1 MTRLRLQWL
10 LLAMA
15 LPVCICLGAFSAFG
29 QATNTGTVVG
39 VVTDQSGA
47 VIPGAAVNLTDL
59 TTGAVRTTVTNGAGE
74 YVMVNVPPGKYDIT
88 VIKTG
93 FSTDKAEGQTV
104 SVGSQTTA
112 NFKLTVG
119 AAQQTI
125 EVQESGVELQ
135 TLNATI
141 GATVAPVA
149 IDSLPALGRDVST
162 FATLQP
168 GVSPEG
174 SVAGTVV
181 DQTVF
186 QLDGGS
192 NTNDMDGSMNV
203 YTPSFAGNP
212 TGIGGIGSGAS
223 GVMPTP
229 ADSVEEFKVNTAN
242 QTADFDNSSGSQIE
256 VVTKRGTNKWHGTV
270 YEYYLDN
277 KLDANTWDNNLSGTP
292 IPDYHYNRFGAAGGG
307 PLISKNILGGK
318 TYFFANYEGFRYPN
332 SATFEQAVPSAAMQ
346 AGMLTFTANNVTT
359 TYNLNTMDPRG
370 IGINP
375 TVQAMWAKYEPAGN
389 DPSCGT
395 IKGTRCDG
403 VNEIG
408 YKSNVSIPQKSNFGV
423 ARLDHD
429 FGSRWHW
436 MTSYRY
442 YNLTLANTS
451 QVDIGGFFAGDTK
464 GVAASLSQR
473 PQVPWYFVTQLTTTI
488 SSGVTNDF
496 HYSFLRNYWSWSD
509 KNAPPQITG
518 LGGVLEPLGESATV
532 LAPFNVNSQ
541 NIRTRFWDGHD
552 NFLRDDVTMLKGNH
566 LFTFGGQYQR
576 NWDYHQRS
584 DNGGG
589 INFTTTYQ
597 LGDSA
602 GSGQVALSGL
612 QAAGYPSGTTQSRDA
627 AAVLGIVTDS
637 QVAYTRTG
645 SNLSLNPPLTPA
657 SDKSTIPYYNVYF
670 SDAWHLRPNL
680 TLTYGMGWTLE
691 MPPTEAQGKQVELVD
706 DADQQLDGIA
716 YLAQRKAA
724 ALEGNVYNPTL
735 GFALVGNVGKGLKYP
750 YQPFYGSFSPRLA
763 AAWNPHFEHGS
774 VIGHIFGED
783 ATVIRG
789 GYGRIYGRLNGVD
802 QVLVPL
808 LGTGLIQ
815 AVQCTKP
822 LANGSCGPASPTDTS
837 AFRIGV
843 DGTTAP
849 LAAAAAT
856 LPQPIYPGYNAVASA
871 ASEALD
877 PHFRPNDVD
886 SFDLT
891 IQRRINS
898 KTLLEVGYIGR
909 LIHHEY
915 QPVNLNA
922 VPYMMSSGGQSFE
935 AAYAQIETAMGCVKS
950 YATCGINGT
959 PTVSPQP
966 FFESSLAA
974 SGYCQGYSSCTAA
987 VLANEFGNFQNQAV
1001 WNIWSD
1007 LDNGA
1012 FNFPRTMMNTPIAG
1026 QVNGTSG
1033 QSSSGIADNASIGY
1047 GNYNAGFITVSTS
1060 DWHGLTV
1067 QENLTYS
1074 KALGTGGVVQ
1084 ASSEYTPND
1093 PFDLRKMYGVQN
1105 YNHKYIFNTFAVW
1118 QTPWYSGQNGL
1129 IGRLAGGWTFAP
1141 VFSSG
1146 SGAPLYCN
1154 TTTDGQ
1160 SFGAGDGIN
1169 YFDNEQCVFTTR
1181 YTGGYHTH
1189 SGVTGS
1195 TDPYGNSV
1203 GTNIAVSGSGVAKP
1217 INMFKNPAAVY
1228 DQMRAPILGID
1239 NINPGQG
1246 AIPGLPYWNLDMST
1260 KKDIRVTEGVNF
1272 EFSFVVTNLLNHVV
1286 FQNPYQ
1292 QINDPGDFGVITTQS
1307 PNGNNP
1313 RQMQFG
1319 FRISY

>member
-1 MTRLRLQWL
+1 MTKFRIQWL
-10 LLAMA
+10 LLAFV
-15 LPVCICLGAFSAFG
+15 LPIFACQCAISAFA
-29 QATNTGTVVG
+29 QATNSGTVVG
-39 VVTDQSGA
+39 AVTDQSGA
-47 VIPGAAVNLTDL
+47 VVPGATITLTDTATGSTRS
-59 TTGAVRTTVTNGAGE
+59 TTTNAAGE
-74 YVMVNVPPGKYDIT
+74 YVLQNVPPSNYDIT
-88 VIKTG
+88 VSKAG
-93 FSTDKAEGQTV
+93 FATDKIAGQAV
-104 SVGSQTTA
+104 AVGSQTNA
-112 NFKLTVG
+112 SFKLQVG
-119 AAQQTI
+119 AAQTTI
-125 EVQESGVELQ
+125 EVQTSGVELQ

-141 GATVAPVA
+141 GTTVAPVA

-186 QLDGGS
+186 ELDGGS

-212 TGIGGIGSGAS
+212 TGVAGIGAGAS

-256 VVTKRGTNKWHGTV
+256 VVTKRGGKRWHGTG

-277 KLDANTWDNNLSGTP
+277 TADANSWDNNLSGTP
-292 IPDYHYNRFGAAGGG
+292 IPDYHYNRFGVAAGG
-307 PLISKNILGGK
+307 PLLNKEFLGGK
-318 TYFFANYEGFRYPN
+318 TFIFANYEGFRYPN

-346 AGMLTFTANNVTT
+346 AGLLTFSGV
-359 TYNLNTMDPRG
+359 TYNLNQLDPRG

-375 TVQAMWAKYEPAGN
+375 TVAAMWAKYEPAGN
-389 DPSCGT
+389 DPSCGSAA
-395 IKGTRCDG
+395 GTRCDG

-408 YKSNVSIPQKSNFGV
+408 YKANVSLPQKSNFGV
-423 ARLDHD
+423 VRLDHD
-429 FGSRWHW
+429 FGSKWHF
-436 MTSYRY
+436 MSSYRY

-464 GVAASLSQR
+464 GVPASLSSR

-488 SSGVTNDF
+488 SSGITNDF
-496 HYSFLRNYWSWSD
+496 HYSFLRNYWSWND
-509 KNAPPQITG
+509 DNAPAQISG
-518 LGGVLEPLGESATV
+518 LGGALEPLGESATGV
-532 LAPFNVNSQ
+532 LSPFNVNAQ

-552 NFLRDDVTMLKGNH
+552 NFLRDDITMLKGNH
-566 LFTFGGQYQR
+566 LITFGGQYQH
-576 NWDYHQRS
+576 NYDYHQRS

-612 QAAGYPSGTTQSRDA
+612 QAAGYPSTTTASRDA

-637 QVAYTRTG
+637 QVAYTRSG
-645 SNLSLNPPLTPA
+645 NNLALNPPLTKA
-657 SDKSTIPYYNVYF
+657 SDKVNIPYYNVYF
-670 SDAWHLRPNL
+670 GDAWHLKPNL
-680 TLTYGMGWTLE
+680 TLTYGLGWTLE
-691 MPPTEAQGKQVELVD
+691 MPPTETTGKQVELVD
-706 DADQQLDGIA
+706 DADQQLDGIG
-716 YLAQRKAA
+716 YIAQRKSA
-724 ALEGNVYNPTL
+724 ALQGQVYNPEL

-750 YQPFYGSFSPRLA
+750 YNPFYGSFSPRVA
-763 AAWNPHFEHGS
+763 AAWNPHFEPDTWL
-774 VIGHIFGED
+774 GHVFGEN
-783 ATVIRG
+783 ATVVRG

-815 AVQCTKP
+815 AVQCTAP
-822 LANGSCGPASPTDTS
+822 LANGNCGPAAPTDTS

-843 DGTTAP
+843 DGNSAP
-849 LAAAAAT
+849 LPAAAPT
-856 LPQPIYPGYNAVASA
+856 LPQPIYPGFNAVASA

-891 IQRRINS
+891 IQRRLTN
-898 KTLLEVGYIGR
+898 KTLMEIGYIGR

-922 VPYMMSSGGQSFE
+922 VPYMMSAGGQSFE

-950 YATCGINGT
+950 YASCGVNGT
-959 PTVSPQP
+959 PTVAPQP
-966 FFESSLAA
+966 FFETALANT
-974 SGYCQGYSSCTAA
+974 GYCTGFSSCTAA
-987 VLANEFGNFQNQAV
+987 VLSNEFSNFQNQAV

-1007 LDNGA
+1007 LDNGG

-1026 QVNGTSG
+1026 QANGTSG

-1047 GNYNAGFITVSTS
+1047 GNYNAGFLTVSTN
-1060 DWHGLTV
+1060 DWHGLTL

-1093 PFDLRKMYGVQN
+1093 PFDLRKMYGVQY
-1105 YNHKYIFNTFAVW
+1105 YNHKYIFNTFAAW
-1118 QTPWYSGQNGL
+1118 QTPWYAGQNGL
-1129 IGRLAGGWTFAP
+1129 LGRVAGGWTFAP
-1141 VFSSG
+1141 IFSAG
-1146 SGAPLYCN
+1146 SGVPLYCN
-1154 TTTDGQ
+1154 TTTDAQ
-1160 SFGAGDGIN
+1160 AFGAGDGNN
-1169 YFDNEQCVFTTR
+1169 YFDNEQCVFTTP
-1181 YTGGYHTH
+1181 YKGGYHAH
-1189 SGVTGS
+1189 YGVLGS
-1195 TDPYGNSV
+1195 TDPYGNQV
-1203 GTNIAVSGSGVAKP
+1203 GVNIASTPSGTPVGV
-1217 INMFKNPAAVY
+1217 NLFKNPAAVY

-1246 AIPGLPYWNLDMST
+1246 AIPGLPYWNMDWST
-1260 KKDIRVTEGVNF
+1260 KKNVRVTEGVSM
-1272 EFSFVVTNLLNHVV
+1272 ELSMIVTNILNHNV
-1286 FQNPYQ
+1286 FSNPYQ
-1292 QINDPGDFGVITTQS
+1292 QINDPGDFGVIKTQ
-1307 PNGNNP
+1307 GNTP

-1319 FRISY
+1319 IRVSY